1 MKTHQLNRNGK
12 RAALASLIFFFLLLN
27 VGYAQQVFTINGGT
41 LTATA
46 PLGSPHDPN
55 DVGIGTANPQA
66 KLHIVQSPWITMQTY
81 AAPLTNDATREGL
94 LLQAYI
100 NNGDGY
106 RRYADIVSLGY
117 QNGSNGG
124 SAIRFLT
131 NDKNSNTA
139 VERMRIDRSGYIG
152 IRQTNP
158 LQGLHVSTNILIDGV
173 NSSILLGEAAGA
185 STIGEYGIEYD
196 GVSSGV
202 KGLNIWKPWGSHNGS
217 GGQGFRNYIIFCNDD
232 GNVGIGVDPAN
243 INASYK
249 LSVCGS
255 IRAQGITVNTGWCDF
270 VFDKDYKLRSIE
282 EVESFINTNGH
293 LPEIPTTAEVEKNG
307 VSLGDVQAKLLQKV
321 EELTLYVI
329 DLNKQNQKLQAQV
342 NELKK

>member
-1 MKTHQLNRNGK
+1 MKTHQLNRK
-12 RAALASLIFFFLLLN
+12 SAAMASLIFFLLFLN
-27 VGYAQQVFTINGGT
+27 TGYAQQIYTINGGT
-41 LTATA
+41 LSSTAA
-46 PLGSPHDPN
+46 LGSPAHST

-66 KLHIVQSPWITMQTY
+66 KLHIVQSAYTSVQSY
-81 AAPLTNDATREGL
+81 AAPVTNDATREGL

-100 NNGDGY
+100 NNTDGY

-117 QNGSNGG
+117 QNGSYGG
-124 SAIRFLT
+124 SAIRLLT
-131 NDKNSNTA
+131 NAQNSTTA
-139 VERMRIDRSGYIG
+139 VERMRIDRNGYIG
-152 IRQTNP
+152 INQTAP
-158 LQGLHVSTNILIDGV
+158 LQGLHVSTNILIDGI
-173 NSSILLGEAAGA
+173 NSSILFGETAGA
-185 STIGEYGIEYD
+185 STVGEYGIEYD
-196 GVSSGV
+196 GVSSGI

-249 LSVCGS
+249 LSVCGA
-255 IRAQGITVNTGWCDF
+255 IRAQAITVNTGWCDF

-293 LPEIPTTAEVEKNG
+293 LPEIPTTADVEKNG

-329 DLNKQNQKLQAQV
+329 DLNRQNQKLQAQV